1 MIRSV
6 DDKVLKD
13 LQNKH
18 HDLSPIKEGTL
29 LHGPVNRVLPS
40 YFDSIDEA
48 MVLKAERLTKGDGA
62 PLQLDSEQYR
72 YILSSCKFKKENKEL
87 REQLAR
93 LARLLASE
101 IVDPHTVKAL
111 VACRLIRLNK
121 KPVVRRIIGKCI
133 GWVVKK
139 DIQEAA
145 GLLQMATGYQ
155 SVTEAAI
162 HSMKDI
168 FDDEQADA
176 VILVDASNVFNS

>member
-1 MIRSV
+1 M
-6 DDKVLKD
+6 
-13 LQNKH
+13 
-18 HDLSPIKEGTL
+18 
-29 LHGPVNRVLPS
+29 
-40 YFDSIDEA
+40 
-48 MVLKAERLTKGDGA
+48 
-62 PLQLDSEQYR
+62 LQLDSEQYR
-72 YILSSCKFKKENKEL
+72 HILSSFKFKKENKEL

-101 IVDPHTVKAL
+101 IVDPYTVKAL

-121 KPVVRRIIGKCI
+121 KPGVRRIIGKCI

-176 VILVDASNVFNS
+176 VILVDASTVFNS